1 MDRADIPIEVAL
13 SIVLAA
19 AVDGA
24 DRRSLLTALSRP
36 RPVLEALPRPR
47 SADAAHGPVGDE
59 AAPDAAAG
67 APALV
72 FAFPAPTAKDHGDHE
87 PDGPAAA

>member
-24 DRRSLLTALSRP
+24 DRRGLLAALRGP
-36 RPVLEALPRPR
+36 LPVAGLPRPR
-47 SADAAHGPVGDE
+47 
-59 AAPDAAAG
+59 PDVDG
-67 APALV
+67 EGVDVDRTPALV
-72 FAFPAPTAKDHGDHE
+72 FAFPTVADHDDE

>member
-24 DRRSLLTALSRP
+24 DRRNLLAALTGP
-36 RPVLEALPRPR
+36 PAMATLPRPR
-47 SADAAHGPVGDE
+47 PDGDG
-59 AAPDAAAG
+59 AAPDRDR

-72 FAFPAPTAKDHGDHE
+72 FAFPAAADQDDE

>member
-19 AVDGA
+19 AVDGS
-24 DRRSLLTALSRP
+24 DRRGLLTALNGG
-36 RPVLEALPRPR
+36 LPAEG
-47 SADAAHGPVGDE
+47 ADDGRG
-59 AAPDAAAG
+59 
-67 APALV
+67 PALV
-72 FAFPAPTAKDHGDHE
+72 FAFPDRAATAPEHD

>member
-19 AVDGA
+19 AVEGA
-24 DRRSLLTALSRP
+24 DRRSLLTALSGTP
-36 RPVLEALPRPR
+36 RPPAQPDLLATDRH
-47 SADAAHGPVGDE
+47 ADRQQ
-59 AAPDAAAG
+59 

-72 FAFPAPTAKDHGDHE
+72 FAFPTQPGAGPEH
-87 PDGPAAA
+87 DGPAAA

>member
-24 DRRSLLTALSRP
+24 DRRGLLTALSGP
-36 RPVLEALPRPR
+36 RPVLEGLPRPR
-47 SADAAHGPVGDE
+47 PGGDE
-59 AAPDAAAG
+59 GADPDLPEPDGDG

-72 FAFPAPTAKDHGDHE
+72 FAFPAPDEPD

>member
-24 DRRSLLTALSRP
+24 DRRSLLTALGGP
-36 RPVLEALPRPR
+36 RPVVEGLPRPR
-47 SADAAHGPVGDE
+47 PAGAGTPDRREDAEDV
-59 AAPDAAAG
+59 AG

-72 FAFPAPTAKDHGDHE
+72 FAFPAPAG
-87 PDGPAAA
+87 PDDDPDPEGPAAA